1 MTGGLPYAG
10 GPGNNYTLHSL
21 AAMVERVRSKPGSNG
36 LVTGNGWYLTK
47 HSATV
52 ISSLPAAQGLPGP
65 EVTQELRSPSVEG
78 LMLVDEASGKGQVET
93 YTVIHDRE
101 GAPTRGIVIGRLAS
115 GERFLSNTPTDRSL
129 LEDLVASEAIGRSGR
144 VKHQDGRNRFEPS

>member
-1 MTGGLPYAG
+1 M
-10 GPGNNYTLHSL
+10 
-21 AAMVERVRSKPGSNG
+21 
-36 LVTGNGWYLTK
+36 
-47 HSATV
+47 

-65 EVTQELRSPSVEG
+65 EVTHELQSPSVEG
-78 LMLVDEASGKGQVET
+78 LILVDDASGKGQVET

-144 VKHQDGRNRFEPS
+144 VIHQDGLNRFEPS